1 MALTCTECVFTT
13 LSPARAA
20 NPTLLTRQPP
30 LTAATSTPLSAK
42 GSYTRQHTMTNSRE
56 SFPPR
61 PASTSCAGGEHTR
74 TAAFFDLDKTI
85 IATSS
90 AYAFGRE
97 FLHNGLISPAEA
109 LQLSL
114 AKASYMFSGLSSEG
128 MDASRDQLTA
138 MVTGWSVEE
147 VRSIARDTM
156 HHVVTPSIYAEA
168 RELIR
173 AHRAAGDH
181 VVIVSASATVLV
193 DIIAEELGVEH
204 VIATELAEKDG
215 RFTGEVLFYCKG
227 PHKAEVLERTAAAA
241 NIDLNASYAYSDS
254 ATDIPMLEKVGH
266 PVAVNPDKQL
276 KRHAISHE
284 WDIRSFKDP
293 VPLLPAPTAKEIGIG
308 ASVLA
313 GTVAAIGAGL
323 WLAQHPDRP
332 SFPKRGSRH
341 TS

>member
-1 MALTCTECVFTT
+1 MTT
-13 LSPARAA
+13 TREPRHPRRAA
-20 NPTLLTRQPP
+20 TTR
-30 LTAATSTPLSAK
+30 T
-42 GSYTRQHTMTNSRE
+42 GGD
-56 SFPPR
+56 
-61 PASTSCAGGEHTR
+61 PAR

-114 AKASYMFSGLSSEG
+114 AKASYMFSGLTSEG
-128 MDASRDQLTA
+128 MDSTRDQLTTL
-138 MVTGWSVEE
+138 VTGWSVDE
-147 VRSIARDTM
+147 VRAIARDTM

-173 AHRAAGDH
+173 AHR
-181 VVIVSASATVLV
+181 VVIVSASAAVLV

-204 VIATELAEKDG
+204 VIATELAEENG

-227 PHKAEVLERTAAAA
+227 PTKAEALERTAAAE
-241 NIDLNASYAYSDS
+241 NLDLNASYAYSDS

-276 KRHAISHE
+276 KRHALAHHWE
-284 WDIRSFKDP
+284 IRSFKDP

-313 GTVAAIGAGL
+313 GTAAVIGAGL
-323 WLAQHPDRP
+323 WLAQHPGRP
-332 SFPKRGSRH
+332 GPPKRGPRRAS
-341 TS
+341 

>member
-1 MALTCTECVFTT
+1 
-13 LSPARAA
+13 
-20 NPTLLTRQPP
+20 
-30 LTAATSTPLSAK
+30 
-42 GSYTRQHTMTNSRE
+42 MTNSCE
-56 SFPPR
+56 SLGPR
-61 PASTSCAGGEHTR
+61 PSGASRPTRAGGDQAR

-109 LQLSL
+109 FQLSL

-128 MDASRDQLTA
+128 MDTTRDQLTA
-138 MVTGWSVEE
+138 MVTGWSVDE
-147 VRSIARDTM
+147 VRNIARETM

-173 AHRAAGDH
+173 AHRAAGHH
-181 VVIVSASATVLV
+181 VVIISASAAVLV

-204 VIATELAEKDG
+204 VIATELAEEDG

-227 PHKAEVLERTAAAA
+227 PNKAAALERTAAAED
-241 NIDLNASYAYSDS
+241 IDLRASYAYSDS

-266 PVAVNPDKQL
+266 PVAVNPDRQL
-276 KRHAISHE
+276 KRHALAHE

-313 GTVAAIGAGL
+313 GTAAIIGAGM
-323 WLAQHPDRP
+323 WLAQHPSRP
-332 SFPKRGSRH
+332 GPPKRGPRRAS
-341 TS
+341 

>member
-1 MALTCTECVFTT
+1 M
-13 LSPARAA
+13 
-20 NPTLLTRQPP
+20 
-30 LTAATSTPLSAK
+30 
-42 GSYTRQHTMTNSRE
+42 
-56 SFPPR
+56 
-61 PASTSCAGGEHTR
+61 
-74 TAAFFDLDKTI
+74 
-85 IATSS
+85 
-90 AYAFGRE
+90 
-97 FLHNGLISPAEA
+97 
-109 LQLSL
+109 
-114 AKASYMFSGLSSEG
+114 
-128 MDASRDQLTA
+128 
-138 MVTGWSVEE
+138 
-147 VRSIARDTM
+147 
-156 HHVVTPSIYAEA
+156 
-168 RELIR
+168 
-173 AHRAAGDH
+173 
-181 VVIVSASATVLV
+181 VIVSASATVLV

-227 PHKAEVLERTAAAA
+227 PHKAEALERTAAAA

-332 SFPKRGSRH
+332 SFPKRGPRH

>member
-1 MALTCTECVFTT
+1 MTDSCVS
-13 LSPARAA
+13 LGPHPAGASR
-20 NPTLLTRQPP
+20 PTR
-30 LTAATSTPLSAK
+30 
-42 GSYTRQHTMTNSRE
+42 
-56 SFPPR
+56 
-61 PASTSCAGGEHTR
+61 AGGDQSR

-128 MDASRDQLTA
+128 MDTTRDQLTA
-138 MVTGWSVEE
+138 MVTGWSVDE
-147 VRSIARDTM
+147 VRSIARETM

-173 AHRAAGDH
+173 AHRAAGHH
-181 VVIVSASATVLV
+181 VVIVSASAAVLV

-204 VIATELAEKDG
+204 VIATELAEEDG

-227 PHKAEVLERTAAAA
+227 QNKAVALERTAAAED
-241 NIDLNASYAYSDS
+241 IDLRTSYAYSDS
-254 ATDIPMLEKVGH
+254 ATDIPMLEKVSH
-266 PVAVNPDKQL
+266 PVAVNPDRQL
-276 KRHAISHE
+276 KRHALAHE
-284 WDIRSFKDP
+284 WEIRSFKDP

-313 GTVAAIGAGL
+313 GTAAVIGAGL
-323 WLAQHPDRP
+323 WLTQHPGRP
-332 SFPKRGSRH
+332 GPPKRGPRRAS
-341 TS
+341 

>member
-1 MALTCTECVFTT
+1 MTDSCVS
-13 LSPARAA
+13 LGPHPAGASR
-20 NPTLLTRQPP
+20 PTR
-30 LTAATSTPLSAK
+30 
-42 GSYTRQHTMTNSRE
+42 
-56 SFPPR
+56 
-61 PASTSCAGGEHTR
+61 AGGDQSR

-90 AYAFGRE
+90 AFAFGRE

-128 MDASRDQLTA
+128 MDTTRDQLTA
-138 MVTGWSVEE
+138 MVTGWSVDE
-147 VRSIARDTM
+147 VRSIARETM

-173 AHRAAGDH
+173 AHRAAGHH
-181 VVIVSASATVLV
+181 VVIVSASAAVLV

-204 VIATELAEKDG
+204 VIATELAEEDG

-227 PHKAEVLERTAAAA
+227 QNKAVALERTAAAED
-241 NIDLNASYAYSDS
+241 IDLRTSYAYSDS
-254 ATDIPMLEKVGH
+254 ATDIPMLEKVSH
-266 PVAVNPDKQL
+266 PVAVNPDRQL
-276 KRHAISHE
+276 KRHALAHE
-284 WDIRSFKDP
+284 WEIRSFKDP

-313 GTVAAIGAGL
+313 GTAAVIGAGL
-323 WLAQHPDRP
+323 WLTQHPGRP
-332 SFPKRGSRH
+332 GPPKRGPRRAS
-341 TS
+341 